1 MVAALY
7 GLNVAWIKTFFA
19 KSGSRSVHFH
29 TNPATTARFI
39 QALKDTV
46 VATDRPSL
54 TWTEHMLSLERN
66 ARPTAARVLE
76 TITSPEHDD
85 TSSTANVFC
94 DICCVPDYESDSMD
108 SLVDYFDV
116 ITTVPCADAN
126 IQAHQSSL
134 DQASETGMAPNTVQA
149 AKLISADRRSHH
161 DVFGT
166 PIWISMCYAET
177 SRSIKQ
183 DFDIAYDFKCDVPIV
198 IAKCCTFIFRRSK
211 STL

>member
-7 GLNVAWIKTFFA
+7 GLNVAWIKTFLA

-94 DICCVPDYESDSMD
+94 DICCVPDYESLVLMLTSKPTRVRWIKRVKQEWPQTQSRQP
-108 SLVDYFDV
+108 SLSLQ
-116 ITTVPCADAN
+116 TVVAIMMCSAL
-126 IQAHQSSL
+126 QS
-134 DQASETGMAPNTVQA
+134 G
-149 AKLISADRRSHH
+149 
-161 DVFGT
+161 
-166 PIWISMCYAET
+166 
-177 SRSIKQ
+177 
-183 DFDIAYDFKCDVPIV
+183 
-198 IAKCCTFIFRRSK
+198 
-211 STL
+211 